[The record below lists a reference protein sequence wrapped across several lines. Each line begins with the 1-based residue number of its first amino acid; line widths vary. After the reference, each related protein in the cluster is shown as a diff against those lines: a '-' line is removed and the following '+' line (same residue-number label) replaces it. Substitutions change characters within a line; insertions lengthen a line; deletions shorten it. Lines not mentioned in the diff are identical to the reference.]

1 MNIPLLNE
9 IVIIFTLS
17 IAVVFIC
24 SKLHIPAIVGFLL
37 TGILAGPHGLGLVK
51 AVAQVDM
58 LAEIGVVLLVFT
70 TGIEFSFRNL
80 LRFKKSVLV
89 GGFLQ
94 VSLTA
99 LAVFTIVKSLGQPT
113 PLAIFMGL
121 LLCHTSTT
129 IMLKILHARVE
140 LDSPHGR
147 SSLAV
152 SLFQDISS
160 VPMMLCVPIMAGAS
174 GDGAAGSTLL
184 WLGLKCTGVIA
195 LMYLCAVWI
204 VPKLLYHVARTRIDE
219 LFLLTIVAI
228 CFAITWLTSAAGLSV
243 ALGAFFA
250 GLIISES
257 EYSFRALSN
266 ILPFREVFASFFFI
280 SMGML
285 LNLDLVWQQPF
296 TLLLVSLGIMLLKAI
311 FASTAVLLIGFPL
324 RTAIFSGVLLCQVGE
339 FAFIL
344 AKTGMPYGLLTD
356 YAYQMLLAIV
366 VITMLLAPFLMQ
378 LTPRLV
384 ELLLRVP
391 IPARMK
397 IGNVPLEQ
405 QARDEKKDHLIII
418 GFGVNGR
425 NLARAARVSG
435 IPYVILELNAETV
448 KDEKA
453 KGEPIYYGDAS
464 QEAVLRHVGISDA
477 RVVVIGISDPVASR
491 IMVQLL
497 RRLNPR
503 LHIIVRIRF
512 LQEMKLLYELGA
524 NEVIPEELE
533 TSVEIFTRVLRK
545 YLIPKDEI
553 AKFIAEVRA
562 DNYEMLRSQTPYA
575 ASFAELQSHL
585 ANIEII
591 TVRLCPASPFAD
603 KTLAETNLRKLYGI
617 TVLAVRRDQQTWSGP
632 DGEYRLLANDVLIVL
647 GEPGKIAAISTLFG
661 SPMVL

>member
-1 MNIPLLNE
+1 MDIPLLNE

-17 IAVVFIC
+17 IAVVFVC
-24 SKLHIPAIVGFLL
+24 SRMHIPPIVGFLL

-51 AVAQVDM
+51 AVKQVDM

-80 LRFKKSVLV
+80 LRLKKSALL

-94 VSLTA
+94 VA
-99 LAVFTIVKSLGQPT
+99 LSAVAVFAIVKAIGQPT

-129 IMLKILHARVE
+129 IMLKILQARVE

-147 SSLAV
+147 SSLAI

-160 VPMMLCVPIMAGAS
+160 VPMMLCVPFLAGSS
-174 GDGAAGSTLL
+174 GGDAGSTLL
-184 WLGLKCTGVIA
+184 WIGIKCVGIII
-195 LMYLCAVWI
+195 LMYFCTIWI

-219 LFLLTIVAI
+219 LFLLSIVAI

-285 LNLDLVWQQPF
+285 LNIDFVLQQPV
-296 TLLLVSLGIMLLKAI
+296 TLLLVSVGILLLKAVL
-311 FASTAVLLIGFPL
+311 ASVAVLLIGFPL
-324 RTAIFSGVLLCQVGE
+324 RTAIFSGVLLSQVGE
-339 FAFIL
+339 FSFIL
-344 AKTGMPYGLLTD
+344 AKTGMPYGLLND
-356 YAYQMLLAIV
+356 YAYQLLLAIV
-366 VITMLLAPFLMQ
+366 VLTMLAAPFFMQ
-378 LTPRLV
+378 ITPKLA

-391 IPARMK
+391 IPKRM
-397 IGNVPLEQ
+397 IAGNMPAEQ
-405 QARDEKKDHLIII
+405 LASLDKKDHLIII
-418 GFGVNGR
+418 GFGINGR

-448 KDEKA
+448 KNEKA

-464 QEAVLRHVGISDA
+464 QEAVLKHVGIDDA
-477 RVVVIGISDPVASR
+477 RVAVIGISDPVASR

-512 LQEMKLLYELGA
+512 LQEMKLLYDLGA
-524 NEVIPEELE
+524 NDVIPEELE

-553 AKFIAEVRA
+553 DKFIAEVRA
-562 DNYEMLRSQTPYA
+562 GNYQMLRTQTPYA
-575 ASFAELQSHL
+575 TSFSDLQSHL
-585 ANIEII
+585 ANIEIV
-591 TVRLCPASPFAD
+591 TLRVSPSSPFAG
-603 KTLAETNLRKLYGI
+603 KSLAEIGLRKQHGV
-617 TVLAVRRDQQTWSGP
+617 TVLAIRRDQQMWSGP
-632 DGEYRLLANDVLIVL
+632 DGEHRLLENDIVIVL
-647 GEPGKIAAISTLFG
+647 GEPNKIGVISRLFSG
-661 SPMVL
+661 SVALQ